1 MNKGSSMIN
10 IPQIEI
16 KDEVKL
22 PSKETAVLV
31 IDMQNDFVHEKG
43 SLRVPAAASTVP
55 KIKNLLSRARNSGVL
70 VIYTKDTHY
79 ENDPEYRIWG
89 VHVKK
94 NTWGWEIIDELRPTE
109 NDIVIEKTRYDAFY
123 GTPLDDILRTND
135 IKTLVV
141 VGTVANICVLQTA
154 ASAAMRW
161 YRVVV
166 PIDGI
171 SALNDFDLWLTLRQ
185 IDFVYK
191 GIVVKNTGGVH
202 FI

>member
-1 MNKGSSMIN
+1 MNKGSNMIN

-22 PSKETAVLV
+22 TSRETAVLV

-43 SLRVPAAASTVP
+43 SLRVPSATSTVP

-141 VGTVANICVLQTA
+141 VGTVANICVLQTV

-191 GIVVKNTGGVH
+191 GIVVKNAEGVH

>member
-1 MNKGSSMIN
+1 MIN

-22 PSKETAVLV
+22 TSRETAVLV

-43 SLRVPAAASTVP
+43 SLRVPSATSTVP

-141 VGTVANICVLQTA
+141 VGTVANICVLQTV

-191 GIVVKNTGGVH
+191 GIVVKNAEGVH